1 MTATIRTLDQTLDI
15 LIDELQADDELRAAF
30 FRNPHRMLRQADEW
44 GLPLT
49 HSEIMALQTPRVPVW
64 EHVAD
69 ALNARARQAA

>member
-30 FRNPHRMLRQADEW
+30 FRHPDRLLRQADEW

-49 HSEIMALQTPRVPVW
+49 DTEVNALQTPRVPVW
-64 EHVAD
+64 ERVAD